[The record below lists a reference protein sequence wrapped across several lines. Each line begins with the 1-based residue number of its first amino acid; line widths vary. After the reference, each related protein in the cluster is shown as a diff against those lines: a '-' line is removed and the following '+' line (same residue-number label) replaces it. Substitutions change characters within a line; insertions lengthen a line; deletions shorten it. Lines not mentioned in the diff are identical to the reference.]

1 MRIKDIV
8 TLVKYGPHFR
18 TVREGNVMYLKG
30 NQFDDDYQLTLFK
43 DSYINIDYDYNE
55 QKHFLVENDVILAA
69 KGFRNFAWKYTAD
82 IGACIA
88 SSLFYVI
95 KLNSEIIHPDYF
107 TMCINSPR
115 IQHELKNIGLGATI
129 PAIPRNELLRIK
141 IAIPTMEEQ
150 KKAVAIH
157 KLLNEQIS
165 LERKILQRRI
175 NIKNGLLNLLTEQS

>member
-1 MRIKDIV
+1 MRIKEIV
-8 TLVKYGPHFR
+8 TSIKYGPHFR
-18 TVREGNVMYLKG
+18 TEKEGNAMYLKG

-43 DSYINIDYDYNE
+43 DSYINIDYNE
-55 QKHFLVENDVILAA
+55 KKQLLVEDDVILAA
-69 KGFRNFAWKYTAD
+69 KGFRNFAWKYTAE

-107 TMCINSPR
+107 TMSINSPR

-129 PAIPRNELLRIK
+129 PAIPRNELLRIN

-175 NIKNGLLNLLTEQS
+175 DIKNGLLNLLTEKSE